1 MNRTCFLMLL
11 LGTIGTAVAQNGG
24 ASNQTGVLL
33 MAHGGAASWN
43 EAVADIAR
51 QVDRSFPAE
60 VAFGMATRAALQ
72 TAADKLAARGVR
84 EIIAVPLFISS
95 HSSII
100 TSTEYLFGLRTEM
113 PEDLKLFARMNHGGG
128 AGAGEHNHDA
138 PAEDGTR
145 PVKSP
150 VPIRITAALDSH
162 PIVSDILIARANSM
176 SRQPSEEVVIVVAHG
191 PTPEPDNQKWL
202 ADLRVLTGRM
212 KEKTNFHRI
221 DYLTVRDDAP
231 EPIRTQAANEFRQ
244 LVQRA
249 VAEGKEA
256 LVVPL
261 LLSYGGIE
269 AGLKRRLEGLDY
281 SMAPQALLPDS
292 RIIEWIL
299 VMTRNAASQ

>member
-1 MNRTCFLMLL
+1 MNRTCFLLLL
-11 LGTIGTAVAQNGG
+11 LGTIGTAVGQNAG
-24 ASNQTGVLL
+24 ASSQTGVLI

-43 EAVADIAR
+43 VGVLDIAR

-60 VAFGMATRAALQ
+60 VAFGMATRANLQ
-72 TAADKLAARGVR
+72 AAVDKLTARGVR

-100 TSTEYLFGLRTEM
+100 TSTQYLFGLRTEM
-113 PEDLKLFARMNHGGG
+113 PEDLKLFARMDHGG

-138 PAEDGTR
+138 AAEDGTR

-150 VPIRITAALDSH
+150 VPIRMTAALDSH
-162 PIVSDILIARANSM
+162 PIVSDILINRANSLG
-176 SRQPSEEVVIVVAHG
+176 RQPSEEVVIVVAHG
-191 PTPEPDNQKWL
+191 PTPESDNQKWL
-202 ADLRVLTGRM
+202 ADLHVLADRM
-212 KEKTNFHRI
+212 KAKTTFHRI

-231 EPIRTQAANEFRQ
+231 EPIRTKAAEEFRG

-249 VAEGKEA
+249 AAEGKRA

-269 AGLKRRLEGLDY
+269 AGLRRRLEGLEFALA
-281 SMAPQALLPDS
+281 SQALLPDV
-292 RIIEWIL
+292 RL
-299 VMTRNAASQ
+299 VDWVLESVHTAR